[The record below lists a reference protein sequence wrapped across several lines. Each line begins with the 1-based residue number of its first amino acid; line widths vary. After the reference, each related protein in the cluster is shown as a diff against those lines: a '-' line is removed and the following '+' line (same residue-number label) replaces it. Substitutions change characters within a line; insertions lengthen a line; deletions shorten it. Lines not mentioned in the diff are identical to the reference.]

1 MEKMP
6 LSEFDKDYDW
16 VNEPLKKHLLVE
28 IDMKPEEE
36 SRLNTF
42 LDKFAKTDC
51 DYNEGCRSDTCRF
64 CGTPDKW
71 VNLFG
76 FGNLCDLV
84 LSYIGNDR
92 QLKKAK

>member
-1 MEKMP
+1 
-6 LSEFDKDYDW
+6 L
-16 VNEPLKKHLLVE
+16 EPETISYFYAPPVQNLLKTY
-28 IDMKPEEE
+28 KPEEE

-71 VNLFG
+71 VNLIG

-92 QLKKAK
+92 QIKKAK